1 MSSLFA
7 ILLCFRISQCQDLET
22 EIAGLAEVGIG
33 TETEMAAADSGAAAG
48 SVVGAGLE
56 VSVYCIILVFYRR
69 KLHSR
74 FSGGG
79 SLKGKQPGGNLR
91 AVNWDRVRLE
101 PFEKNFY
108 NATRESQNAD
118 PRVVEKFR

>member
-1 MSSLFA
+1 MSRFGDRDRGFGGGRDRDRDRDGGSRYGGGGRFGGGGG
-7 ILLCFRISQCQDLET
+7 FGGNFT
-22 EIAGLAEVGIG
+22 V
-33 TETEMAAADSGAAAG
+33 AASCNNFQ
-48 SVVGAGLE
+48 VTL
-56 VSVYCIILVFYRR
+56 
-69 KLHSR
+69 

>member
-1 MSSLFA
+1 M
-7 ILLCFRISQCQDLET
+7 ET
-22 EIAGLAEVGIG
+22 EIAGLAVVGIG

-56 VSVYCIILVFYRR
+56 VSVYLLLILNNFGIFPLMLCTSVVSYTLFP
-69 KLHSR
+69 
-74 FSGGG
+74 GGG

>member
-1 MSSLFA
+1 MIRISGKPQHYAEQTHALNWIALHLDAMSSLFA

-56 VSVYCIILVFYRR
+56 VSVYCIILVFYC
-69 KLHSR
+69 
-74 FSGGG
+74 
-79 SLKGKQPGGNLR
+79 
-91 AVNWDRVRLE
+91 
-101 PFEKNFY
+101 
-108 NATRESQNAD
+108 
-118 PRVVEKFR
+118 

>member
-1 MSSLFA
+1 MEV
-7 ILLCFRISQCQDLET
+7 ET
-22 EIAGLAEVGIG
+22 G
-33 TETEMAAADSGAAAG
+33 TETEMAAADSEAAAG
-48 SVVGAGLE
+48 SGAGADLE
-56 VSVYCIILVFYRR
+56 VSVIFLVFYRCCF
-69 KLHSR
+69 LQL
-74 FSGGG
+74 FFFLGGG

>member
-1 MSSLFA
+1 ME
-7 ILLCFRISQCQDLET
+7 DGT
-22 EIAGLAEVGIG
+22 G
-33 TETEMAAADSGAAAG
+33 TETEMAAADSEAAAG
-48 SVVGAGLE
+48 SGAGADLE
-56 VSVYCIILVFYRR
+56 VSVKFLVFYRCCFLQQFR
-69 KLHSR
+69 SYTLCL
-74 FSGGG
+74 GGG

>member
-1 MSSLFA
+1 M
-7 ILLCFRISQCQDLET
+7 
-22 EIAGLAEVGIG
+22 
-33 TETEMAAADSGAAAG
+33 
-48 SVVGAGLE
+48 
-56 VSVYCIILVFYRR
+56 
-69 KLHSR
+69 
-74 FSGGG
+74 
-79 SLKGKQPGGNLR
+79 KGKQPGGNLR